1 MLPEAEARRVVSV
14 IGDSTFLHTGLN
26 GIVEMVYNRPPT
38 GHVVLILD
46 NSTTAMTGMQEHP
59 GTGPSSG
66 SHACTDAG
74 VAGEGVRGDRG
85 GSHRRLRPTLKP
97 AEFEEL
103 LKARLSSNDCSV
115 IICRRPCILAA
126 AKIKSYEGKN

>member
-1 MLPEAEARRVVSV
+1 
-14 IGDSTFLHTGLN
+14 
-26 GIVEMVYNRPPT
+26 
-38 GHVVLILD
+38 
-46 NSTTAMTGMQEHP
+46 MTGMQEHP
-59 GTGPSSG
+59 GTGRLLDHTPAPTPVSLEKV
-66 SHACTDAG
+66 CAG
-74 VAGEGVRGDRG
+74 IGVD
-85 GSHRRLRPTLKP
+85 HIDVCDPTLKP